1 MMAKLLFGLLSTR
14 AIIRRRIYVIRFRRG
29 GALNVRSFSDSI
41 HGFSS
46 STGDWTL
53 VQIGLH
59 AHASLLRRLT
69 DSLSTAASITDDA
82 CRQIHTNAGE
92 SCLPYENSTDH
103 NFILDRHPEAEN
115 VWIVGGGSGHGFKHG
130 PVMGEMAADAIL
142 DSKVRPQRWL

>member
-1 MMAKLLFGLLSTR
+1 MLLSPNGKLV
-14 AIIRRRIYVIRFRRG
+14 AFYDGKAV
-29 GALNVRSFSDSI
+29 VRPAFHAGNHSTKEFTSSDFAEVERLTSDPSSDSI

-92 SCLPYENSTDH
+92 SCLS
-103 NFILDRHPEAEN
+103 
-115 VWIVGGGSGHGFKHG
+115 V
-130 PVMGEMAADAIL
+130 
-142 DSKVRPQRWL
+142 